1 MKKFAQCLK
10 RDALEGVRYRD
21 DRLQISPVRTIATP
35 DAEGLAD
42 RHRCHDASYPHHRA
56 AASALLSST
65 ALAEGLILRG
75 SSVA

>member
-10 RDALEGVRYRD
+10 HDALEGVRYRD

-35 DAEGLAD
+35 DAEGLM
-42 RHRCHDASYPHHRA
+42 
-56 AASALLSST
+56 
-65 ALAEGLILRG
+65 LRG